1 MQDIGNINRKLIQ
14 KPTGGY
20 ASTETDITPSDNTR
34 VVTPSLSTFTVQR
47 PEIREA
53 SAEGF
58 TPFGT
63 MQLTPNSA
71 MYIPTRDFMKQGIEV
86 PKEYEN
92 GRGVWVQTDNQGR
105 YRIIKPGEYLYA
117 FGGNDDP
124 NDVIMYN
131 RDGTRTKLFD
141 GATYTF
147 YNGSDSIPQEVRD
160 FGNNL
165 IQGVADTKNDL
176 VWDKDYESF
185 KNKNGAYINWLLDHS
200 PEGKSYKLRDW
211 NTNHLDQV
219 KYRDQLLDG
228 YIIGLYNQMAEQ
240 HGAPTKDV
248 GSYTVDLGDAARH
261 TTYQDLRKTYED
273 KADKMNVAY
282 TDETPTEE
290 LVEKTN
296 TRPQSSLGLAFTLAG
311 MSHGDQAAEQVK
323 NGVKQVFYYG
333 PKRIY
338 DAMGQW
344 DPNKSYWENQWNLF
358 SGTLSGTAQIFNGA
372 LSAQGGPITGYV
384 GEENLAP
391 FTSYFDLGKDL
402 NFFFT
407 GQVPHDPNN
416 QGFYDYRWGLSDKAA
431 EDATNIGSAGLILA
445 SGSAGR
451 GIGRLI
457 PRVVNTVGEGI
468 TRSGISPHLFPRV
481 RFYSDNPWVNAYATA
496 ARRLNL
502 NWADKARFPYLIRSV
517 HGTGINLIDGRLDL
531 SGNRWNR
538 INVTY
543 DVKVP
548 RHKKGSW
555 DSSEQTLLL
564 NGRTLIPEN
573 TWWSIEPT
581 DMFTSNAKRVT
592 IPTGDVINITGSSP
606 VIKAATKAGIETRSP
621 LKLIKREQAEEAAS
635 ASSTNTIQTNHGNSG
650 VSTDIDVYRR
660 PTISQSWYDIVQ
672 GEINKYGRPLEKD
685 VRLLEEET
693 GLQSGIQPL
702 SAKADLENAFK
713 ADDGSSFRFG
723 NGVKV
728 ADENLSRSLSIARR
742 VPYRNFFYDPATPA
756 ESLYKQAHPE
766 LFTNFQAIPKFKK
779 LDFSQP
785 INLKDIASLI
795 SKDSK

>member
-1 MQDIGNINRKLIQ
+1 MQDIGNINF
-14 KPTGGY
+14 
-20 ASTETDITPSDNTR
+20 TPSDNTR
-34 VVTPSLSTFTVQR
+34 VATPSLSAFTIQR

-58 TPFGT
+58 APFGT
-63 MQLTPNSA
+63 MQLTPDQA

-105 YRIIKPGEYLYA
+105 YKIIKPGEYLYG

-124 NDVIMYN
+124 DDVIMYN

-147 YNGSDSIPQEVRD
+147 YNGPDSIPQEVRD

-165 IQGVADTKNDL
+165 IQGVADTKNGL

-185 KNKNGAYINWLLDHS
+185 KNKNGDYINWLLDHS

-228 YIIGLYNQMAEQ
+228 YIIGLYNQMAKQ

-261 TTYQDLRKTYED
+261 TTYQDLRKAYED

-282 TDETPTEE
+282 TDETPTEK
-290 LVEKTN
+290 LVEETY

-311 MSHGDQAAEQVK
+311 MSHGDQAAEQLK

-333 PKRIY
+333 PKQIY
-338 DAMGQW
+338 ESFQY
-344 DPNKSYWENQWNLF
+344 DPNKSFMQNWFDWRI
-358 SGTLSGTAQIFNGA
+358 GTLSGAAKMFNGA
-372 LSAQGGPITGYV
+372 LSATGAPITGYV

-391 FTSYFDLGKDL
+391 VMSYFDPGKYAAWIRSG
-402 NFFFT
+402 FAYA
-407 GQVPHDPNN
+407 PHNPLN
-416 QGFYDYRWGLSDKAA
+416 QGWYDYHFGLSDKAA
-431 EDATNIGSAGLILA
+431 EDATEIGTAAMAVA
-445 SGSAGR
+445 SGAVGR

-457 PRVVNTVGEGI
+457 PKAVNTVGEGI
-468 TRSGISPHLFPRV
+468 TRSGISPHLFPKV
-481 RFYSDNPWVNAYATA
+481 RFYSDNPWINAYATA
-496 ARRLNL
+496 TRRLNWS
-502 NWADKARFPYLIRSV
+502 WADKARLPYLIRSV

-581 DMFTSNAKRVT
+581 DMFTSNARRVT
-592 IPTGDVINITGSSP
+592 IPTNDVINITGSSP
-606 VIKAATKAGIETRSP
+606 VIKTATEAGIETRSP

-635 ASSTNTIQTNHGNSG
+635 ASPTNTIQTNHGNSG
-650 VSTDIDVYRR
+650 ASANIDVYRR

-702 SAKADLENAFK
+702 SAKVDLENAFK

-785 INLKDIASLI
+785 INLKDIASLV